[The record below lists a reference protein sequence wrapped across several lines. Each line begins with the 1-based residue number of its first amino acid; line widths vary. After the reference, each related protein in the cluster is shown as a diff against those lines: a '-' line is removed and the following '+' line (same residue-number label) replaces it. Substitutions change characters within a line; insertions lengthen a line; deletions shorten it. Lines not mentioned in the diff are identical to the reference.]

1 MLLLLYPESPG
12 QPGWM
17 IYFALSFRI
26 SSGREGSGQWSTGLI
41 LLKENEFDGFITFV
55 RVDSGSFGC
64 SSSLSASWGGTR
76 SKPDTE
82 PRVTKIGQIWSKFHQ
97 NSFKKPLFPVA
108 SRLLSVALRKHGH
121 PGVRCSSRSSTYAPD
136 LHEDSVGH
144 RLTQGRRKG
153 DPSEAG
159 SRATSKPHGWVIP
172 TPGEAGIG

>member
-1 MLLLLYPESPG
+1 MTDDCVYEKPDASTV
-12 QPGWM
+12 
-17 IYFALSFRI
+17 I
-26 SSGREGSGQWSTGLI
+26 SGIPWAARLDDLFCPFFQDIKWKGGIRT
-41 LLKENEFDGFITFV
+41 